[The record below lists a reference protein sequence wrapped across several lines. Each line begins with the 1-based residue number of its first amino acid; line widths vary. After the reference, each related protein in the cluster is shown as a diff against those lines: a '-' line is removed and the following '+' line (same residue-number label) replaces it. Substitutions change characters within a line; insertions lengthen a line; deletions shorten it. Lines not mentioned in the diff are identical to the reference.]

1 MTTILISNK
10 EMDDIMKVIKSLED
24 SNLLTKGAS
33 KTIKNEA
40 KKQKGGFL
48 SKLLGTL
55 GAILLESLLIC

>member
-1 MTTILISNK
+1 MTTLLISNK

-33 KTIKNEA
+33 KTIKNEV